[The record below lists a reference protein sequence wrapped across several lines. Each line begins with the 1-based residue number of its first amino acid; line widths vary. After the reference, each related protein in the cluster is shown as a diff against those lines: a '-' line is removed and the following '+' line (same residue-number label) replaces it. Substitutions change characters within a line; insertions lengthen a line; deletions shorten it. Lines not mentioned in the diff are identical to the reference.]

1 MVPPVGWLR
10 DGFVTP
16 VREEL
21 ATGHHLR
28 PIREADVAIDYP
40 AVMGSRERLWAK
52 YADTFGWPPATMT
65 YEEDRKDL
73 ARHEAEQAVQETFN
87 FAILDEDETELLGC
101 IYIDPPSPHSPAGS
115 DAMVSWWVVDQ
126 MVGSELE
133 RALDEFVPGWLA
145 EVWGFGAVDYRPS
158 NQSGLVTP
166 VPEHLHTVT
175 PRLVVR
181 RGVDAVD
188 FYKRA
193 FGAEEIGDRFSEPG
207 GKLIHAEIRIGDSV
221 VMITEEADNGGPAC
235 SPESLGGRVS
245 AVMATYWDDV
255 DAAWE
260 RALAAGA
267 EIVYPLADHFYG
279 ERGGRLRDPF
289 GQQWMLSQH
298 IEDVSGEEMERR
310 MAELSQSG

>member
-1 MVPPVGWLR
+1 M
-10 DGFVTP
+10 
-16 VREEL
+16 
-21 ATGHHLR
+21 
-28 PIREADVAIDYP
+28 
-40 AVMGSRERLWAK
+40 S
-52 YADTFGWPPATMT
+52 
-65 YEEDRKDL
+65 
-73 ARHEAEQAVQETFN
+73 
-87 FAILDEDETELLGC
+87 
-101 IYIDPPSPHSPAGS
+101 
-115 DAMVSWWVVDQ
+115 
-126 MVGSELE
+126 
-133 RALDEFVPGWLA
+133 
-145 EVWGFGAVDYRPS
+145 S
-158 NQSGLVTP
+158 NQSGRVTP

-235 SPESLGGRVS
+235 SPESLGGSVS
-245 AVMATYWDDV
+245 AVMATYWDV

-267 EIVYPLADHFYG
+267 EIVYPLADHVYG

-298 IEDVSGEEMERR
+298 TADVSEEEMQRR
-310 MAELSQSG
+310 MAGLSQSG